1 MTNKKHKLAYSKADW
16 DLINARQEHK
26 WAVMASD
33 VTVIRADGTVE
44 IIPNAA
50 KEIDIKKMPKKKYK
64 QKRQQMFEG
73 EI

>member
-1 MTNKKHKLAYSKADW
+1 MSKKQHRLSYSKADW

-33 VTVIRADGTVE
+33 VTVTKADGTVE

-50 KEIDIKKMPKKKYK
+50 KEVDIKKIPKKLYR

-73 EI
+73 DI